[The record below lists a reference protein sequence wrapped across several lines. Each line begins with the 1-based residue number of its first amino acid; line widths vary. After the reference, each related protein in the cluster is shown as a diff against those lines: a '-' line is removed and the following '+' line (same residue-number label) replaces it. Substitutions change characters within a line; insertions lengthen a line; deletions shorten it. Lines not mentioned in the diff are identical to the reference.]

1 MKETKKI
8 YASYYHPSFSWHK
21 LLRKISFTSNNF
33 GDPYT
38 IDLSDGVKVMV
49 FNATFNNISVISWLS
64 ILFVDLPNGMNML
77 MKIYHACLQQLKQN
91 KIMF

>member
-38 IDLSDGVKVMV
+38 IDLSAGVKVMA
-49 FNATFNNISVISWLS
+49 FRESYTNLYKHKYWFCYCISSKTQCMTIKSE
-64 ILFVDLPNGMNML
+64 ID
-77 MKIYHACLQQLKQN
+77 I
-91 KIMF
+91 